1 MFNCAELQMF
11 FIYEDKMFAENQ
23 TDPAEN
29 QSGLFL
35 LHCLLNMSFN
45 TLLLLLSMIRHS
57 VSVHVR
63 N

>member
-35 LHCLLNMSFN
+35 LHYLLNMSFN
-45 TLLLLLSMIRHS
+45 TLLSSMIRHS
-57 VSVHVR
+57 VSVPVR